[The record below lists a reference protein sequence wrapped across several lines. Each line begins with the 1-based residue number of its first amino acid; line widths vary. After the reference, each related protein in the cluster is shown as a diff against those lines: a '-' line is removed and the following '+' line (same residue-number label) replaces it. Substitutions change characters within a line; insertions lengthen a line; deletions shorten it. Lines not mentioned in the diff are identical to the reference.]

1 MGGQG
6 STARHVCIPDRS
18 VNDKGLGV
26 IAKISKFYEDE
37 ICGDNTCI
45 W

>member
-1 MGGQG
+1 V
-6 STARHVCIPDRS
+6 SKTRHICVL
-18 VNDKGLGV
+18 VHDKVLSV
-26 IAKISKFYEDE
+26 IAMISKFYEDE